1 MDIKRGRIVIT
12 KSAEGG
18 KIDIESVVGLWNGK
32 DRMVIANHL
41 RKAMRKA
48 KYDIVKAHKQ
58 ADLLKSGEVVIS
70 GTEKSKEQIAETLKL
85 IKEPANKNIKIEEKE
100 KCPKT
105 TKIPKKKLL
114 MKKPKR

>member
-1 MDIKRGRIVIT
+1 MDIER
-12 KSAEGG
+12 G
-18 KIDIESVVGLWNGK
+18 KIIITRVEGSKKIEVEVHGLWNGK

-58 ADLLKSGEVVIS
+58 ADLEKQKIAGLKDKVVVS
-70 GTEKSKEQIAETLKL
+70 EKVAK
-85 IKEPANKNIKIEEKE
+85 KNIKIEEKK

-105 TKIPKKKLL
+105 PKKKKLL
-114 MKKPKR
+114 MKQVKR

>member
-58 ADLLKSGEVVIS
+58 ADLEKQKIAGLKEEVVVS
-70 GTEKSKEQIAETLKL
+70 EKV
-85 IKEPANKNIKIEEKE
+85 ANKNIKKEEKK

-105 TKIPKKKLL
+105 PKKKKLL
-114 MKKPKR
+114 MKVKR